1 VWQINY
7 RLDNEEITVQ
17 FPDRAKNFSLFQIIE
32 TTSGDHPA
40 STTCLNGEHGNF
52 TFISGNF
59 EKGME
64 LSSIYAQIICRTY
77 MAEVF
82 VPSRGTL

>member
-1 VWQINY
+1 
-7 RLDNEEITVQ
+7 LDNEEITVQ
-17 FPDRAKNFSLFQIIE
+17 FPDRARNFSLFQIIE
-32 TTSGDHPA
+32 TTSGYHSA
-40 STTCLNGEHGNF
+40 STTCLHGKHRNF

-59 EKGME
+59 EKGIE
-64 LSSIYAQIICRTY
+64 LIFMYAQIICRTY